1 MSFFRDVI
9 YKEIVQNSENHMA
22 GYYNCLP
29 FENMSMLE
37 RLIPGIEQDT
47 YYLITANSGVGKSKL
62 ARAVYIH
69 QPWMY
74 VRNHPEYGVKLDIF
88 YFSLEES
95 RKKVILS
102 EISKYMYKTYGKV
115 VSIKQLQSRGR
126 YNYLDAETL
135 SQISE
140 AEEYINAF
148 METVR
153 IIDNVRSPSAIF
165 KFMKDYAVSI
175 GRYFDRFGRELS
187 EADHQG
193 ILAGNVDSLNKI
205 GSYRKTHSK
214 HYVIVITDH
223 ISLLSPETIGGK
235 TLTQWQTISKFSSEY
250 CISLRD
256 KYGFTVV
263 NVQQQASDKE
273 KIEYNYKGQTI
284 QEKLEPSLDG
294 LGDNKTTQRDAN
306 IAIGLFAPARY
317 KIEEHYGYDITYWRN
332 NYRSLSILKDRDGST
347 DGSLPMYFN
356 GAVDEFKEMPL
367 NDGTQVE
374 QLGALMREVNKIRQ
388 ERGEH
393 G

>member
-1 MSFFRDVI
+1 
-9 YKEIVQNSENHMA
+9 
-22 GYYNCLP
+22 
-29 FENMSMLE
+29 
-37 RLIPGIEQDT
+37 
-47 YYLITANSGVGKSKL
+47 
-62 ARAVYIH
+62 
-69 QPWMY
+69 MY
-74 VRNHPEYGVKLDIF
+74 VRNHTQYDIKLDIF

-95 RKKVILS
+95 KKKVVLS
-102 EISKYMYKTYGKV
+102 EISKYLYKVYNKT

-126 YNYLDAETL
+126 HNFLDAETL
-135 SQISE
+135 AQIAE

-165 KFMKDYAVSI
+165 NYMKDYAVRV
-175 GRYFDRFGRELS
+175 GRYYDRFGRVLS

-193 ILAGNVDSLNKI
+193 IIAGNLDSLNKI

-223 ISLLSPETIGGK
+223 ISLLTPENVGGK
-235 TLTQWQTISKFSSEY
+235 VLTQWQTISKFSNEY

-256 KYGFTVV
+256 KYGFTIV

-306 IAIGLFAPARY
+306 VAIGLFAPFRY
-317 KIEEHYGYDITYWRN
+317 RIEQHLEYDIDFWRN
-332 NYRSLSILKDRDGST
+332 NYRSLSVLKDRDGSS
-347 DGSLPMYFN
+347 DGQLPLYFN
-356 GAVDEFKEMPL
+356 GAVDEFREMPS
-367 NDGTQVE
+367 NEGSHNVE
-374 QLGALMREVNKIRQ
+374 LGELMRKVQQ
-388 ERGEH
+388 ERQQNG
-393 G
+393 